1 MKARIE
7 VADRKEFELIK
18 RALEDEQ
25 TRSLVKI
32 IGALLPLSGR
42 ARLRTLNYV
51 EDILQEKKE
60 SENAV

>member
-7 VADRKEFELIK
+7 VADRKEAELIK
-18 RALEDEQ
+18 RALEDKQ
-25 TRSLVKI
+25 TRALVKI
-32 IGALLPLSGR
+32 IGALLPLSQR

-51 EDILQEKKE
+51 DDILQEKE